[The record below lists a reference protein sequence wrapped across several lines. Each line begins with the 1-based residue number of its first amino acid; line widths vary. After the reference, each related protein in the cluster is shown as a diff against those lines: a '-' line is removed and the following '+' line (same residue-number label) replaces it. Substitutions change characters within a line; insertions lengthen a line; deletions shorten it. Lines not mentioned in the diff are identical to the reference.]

1 MNRYDDE
8 LSHYG
13 VLGMKWGQRRV
24 RKLNAR
30 ADRVIGRK
38 QAFLKDIKDT
48 KNGERQLHKDRLSKL
63 TSKMVGASDKK
74 KARLQK
80 KIDRE
85 NRIFDKNSK
94 HLDKVKAKES
104 KKFDKKAY
112 KLHEKAANKEH
123 FHKTLGGEKTYNKIA
138 KTSTAK
144 LIGQSVLLGTY
155 GSLRYNQARSAGK
168 SIPKSVLNAAGANLY
183 RGLSGR
189 TSRSIL
195 IKRSIHGKNRH
206 N

>member
-1 MNRYDDE
+1 MNRYDDDE

-104 KKFDKKAY
+104 KS
-112 KLHEKAANKEH
+112 L
-123 FHKTLGGEKTYNKIA
+123 TR
-138 KTSTAK
+138 K
-144 LIGQSVLLGTY
+144 LISFMRKQLTKSISIRLLAARRHIIK
-155 GSLRYNQARSAGK
+155 SLRHPRPN
-168 SIPKSVLNAAGANLY
+168 
-183 RGLSGR
+183 
-189 TSRSIL
+189 
-195 IKRSIHGKNRH
+195 
-206 N
+206 

>member
-1 MNRYDDE
+1 
-8 LSHYG
+8 
-13 VLGMKWGQRRV
+13 MKWGQRRV

-94 HLDKVKAKES
+94 HLDKVKGKES

-112 KLHEKAANKEH
+112 KLREKAANKEH
-123 FHKTLGGEKTYNKIA
+123 FHKT
-138 KTSTAK
+138 
-144 LIGQSVLLGTY
+144 
-155 GSLRYNQARSAGK
+155 
-168 SIPKSVLNAAGANLY
+168 PKSVLNAAGASLY